1 MTPIGYRETL
11 DDILAFTG
19 GKRLLTLRDVKNYTG
34 IYDNRTVRSRYPI
47 TDGHITAPTLALL
60 LTGGGKHEQRRPH
73 EGV

>member
-19 GKRLLTLRDVKNYTG
+19 GKRLLTLRDVKLYTG
-34 IYDNRTVRSRYPI
+34 IVDDRTAKHRYPM

-60 LTGGGKHEQRRPH
+60 LTGGGKT
-73 EGV
+73 